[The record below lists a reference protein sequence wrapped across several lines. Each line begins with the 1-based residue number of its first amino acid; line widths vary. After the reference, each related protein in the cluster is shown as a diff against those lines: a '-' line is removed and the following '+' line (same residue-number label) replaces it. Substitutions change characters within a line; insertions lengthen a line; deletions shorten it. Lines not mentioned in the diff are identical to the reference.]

1 MLYEFLKWLSNDYS
15 MLNVF
20 NYLSLR
26 AVLSVITALSISFI
40 FGGWYIK
47 KLGD

>member
-1 MLYEFLKWLSNDYS
+1 MLYEFLKWLSNDYT

-40 FGGWYIK
+40 LVVGILK
-47 KLGD
+47 N

>member
-15 MLNVF
+15 MLNIF

-26 AVLSVITALSISFI
+26 AVYLLLQRYQFHLYLAVGIL
-40 FGGWYIK
+40 K
-47 KLGD
+47 N